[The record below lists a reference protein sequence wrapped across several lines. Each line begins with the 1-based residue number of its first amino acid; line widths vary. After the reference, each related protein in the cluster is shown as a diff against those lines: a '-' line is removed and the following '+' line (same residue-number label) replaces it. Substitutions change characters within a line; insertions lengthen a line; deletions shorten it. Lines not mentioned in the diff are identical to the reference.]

1 MKNDNIKVSGH
12 IGTWY
17 VIATKPYFG
26 STLYLLEHETYGD
39 ETSGVIIDDKNNLI
53 LDDVWNGFLDYE
65 ESSIYEVSKV
75 LDMVITQDEYEQVCE
90 DWQAFSQDP
99 ASYTVVVAS
108 MVKYDIEE
116 RRLQNAKQCSSNTED

>member
-1 MKNDNIKVSGH
+1 MKTENIKVNGH

-17 VIATKPYFG
+17 VIDTKTYFG

-39 ETSGVIIDDKNNLI
+39 ETSGVIIDEGNNLI

-99 ASYTVVVAS
+99 SSYTVVVAS

-116 RRLQNAKQCSSNTED
+116 RRA